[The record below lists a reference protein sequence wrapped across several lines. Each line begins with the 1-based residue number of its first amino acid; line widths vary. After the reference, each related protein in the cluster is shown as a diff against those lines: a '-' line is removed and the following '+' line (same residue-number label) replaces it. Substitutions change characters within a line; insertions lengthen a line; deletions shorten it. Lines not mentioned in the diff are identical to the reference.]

1 MPRKPT
7 PRDLAN
13 MHEERTSRWKNL
25 IKTDPR
31 RVVRAL
37 KVIGLDN
44 ETIDGD
50 TMWDTQYV
58 LQQLTP
64 AAADPKSEVW
74 RRLVDAGVFDALMR
88 LISLLH
94 LVNLLVLCSG
104 RCFCVLNAHGAALV
118 EDGKKVNQA
127 QVDAEGKQLPS
138 AWALSLQV
146 ICTAT
151 VYCDNTAA
159 ATDMNMIE
167 DLRKNWSQMM
177 QRIWSQPFN
186 SLDPASRFGVPERI
200 MVAQIAMRLTVL
212 DPSFLGELLKPAD
225 ITFAVCFRN
234 WMHSTAREDSLI
246 NAGFLLG
253 LLDER
258 HAPQYWKPYT
268 DANPLPPMK
277 QLLSRILLGAS
288 KAPGTTQRKR
298 TPQQAAEAIV
308 SATVVHLT
316 NTGADLP
323 EYELEL
329 GFLRSLFIPAKT
341 EYQAL
346 ARAMFKSP
354 ELWAATTVVLHRAA
368 EAGTKEAEEAYLD
381 ALETFSR
388 CLWTVGKEGNEFAD
402 AMVAGWVT
410 GGLFEALEDTIDFL
424 VKIRGAT
431 RVLVIVMSAILQ
443 SAPKLSAKTQG
454 LLRKHLPRHKL
465 SERLAEVFQLDEKN
479 EDKYKADYAT
489 FMASMQSGAM
499 PDVDNP
505 MWGQAAWETLDSVTE
520 MVQASGES
528 PCSRSGCE
536 KQVASGNEVRCV
548 NCAVQFCSKQCF
560 KRDQQHKGK
569 CSDPKRQPFTARE
582 IVARNNAI
590 RETYLRGKFLRKTLI
605 FIVFAAI
612 LYYAVRAIYRVL
624 GGSL

>member
-1 MPRKPT
+1 
-7 PRDLAN
+7 

-64 AAADPKSEVW
+64 AAADPKSEMW
-74 RRLVDAGVFDALMR
+74 RRLVDAGLFDAL
-88 LISLLH
+88 
-94 LVNLLVLCSG
+94 
-104 RCFCVLNAHGAALV
+104 CFCVLNAHGAALV

-127 QVDAEGKQLPS
+127 QVDAQGKKVPS

-151 VYCDNTAA
+151 VYCDNTAT
-159 ATDMNMIE
+159 ATEKTMIE
-167 DLRKNWSQMM
+167 DLRKHWSQMM

-186 SLDPASRFGVPERI
+186 SLDPISRFGLPERI
-200 MVAQIAMRLTVL
+200 LVAQAAMRLTVL
-212 DPSFLGELLKPAD
+212 DPSFLRELLKPAD
-225 ITFAVCFRN
+225 LTFAVCFRN

-253 LLDER
+253 FLDQR
-258 HAPQYWKPYT
+258 HAPQYWKSYT

-277 QLLSRILLGAS
+277 QLLLRILLGAS
-288 KAPGTTQRKR
+288 KASGPVQRKR

-308 SATVVHLT
+308 AATVAHLT
-316 NTGADLP
+316 VPGVGLP

-329 GFLRSLFIPAKT
+329 GFLRTLFTPAKV
-341 EYQAL
+341 EYPAL
-346 ARAMFKSP
+346 PRAMFKSR
-354 ELWAATTVVLHRAA
+354 ELWAAAAVVLRKAA
-368 EAGTKEAEEAYLD
+368 EAGTKEAEETYCD

-388 CLWTVGKEGNEFAD
+388 CLWSVSREGNEFAD
-402 AMVAGWVT
+402 AMVAGWVA
-410 GGLFEALEDTIDFL
+410 GGLFEALEDSIDFL
-424 VKIRGAT
+424 VKIRGTT
-431 RVLVIVMSAILQ
+431 RVFVIIMSTILQ
-443 SAPKLSAKTQG
+443 CAPRLSAKTQG

-465 SERLAEVFQLDEKN
+465 SERLAEVFQLTEEN
-479 EDKYKADYAT
+479 ESKYKADYAT
-489 FMASMQSGAM
+489 FMTSMQSGTM

-520 MVQASGES
+520 LVQATGES
-528 PCSRSGCE
+528 PCSRTGCE
-536 KQVASGNEVRCV
+536 KQVATGNEVKCV
-548 NCAVQFCSKQCF
+548 NCAVQYCSKQCF
-560 KRDQQHKGK
+560 KRDQTHKDT
-569 CSDPKRQPFTARE
+569 CSEPKRQPFTARE
-582 IVARNNAI
+582 TIAQNNAM
-590 RETYLRGKFLRKTLI
+590 RELEAHSWTKSIRKTLI
-605 FIVFAAI
+605 FIVLAVIF
-612 LYYAVRAIYRVL
+612 YYAGRTMSGVL
-624 GGSL
+624 ARSS